1 MQFAIQKELILQP
14 DRMKFAIIVLD
25 KKYGTPVRI
34 TWGCRPPMQLLK
46 VSNNHLNDPVDSS
59 PISACPNVTF
69 FKLLLA
75 PTNMASGMHLLF
87 VLCVVSNVMTSPKSL
102 YSALWLAWLQ
112 NVFQHPSYWIC
123 IHIPV
128 EVLVVLLTLPKK
140 LEKLVKIIVSFLPNF
155 LHLPISIFFKK

>member
-75 PTNMASGMHLLF
+75 PTNMASGMCLLF

-102 YSALWLAWLQ
+102 YSALWLA
-112 NVFQHPSYWIC
+112 
-123 IHIPV
+123 
-128 EVLVVLLTLPKK
+128 
-140 LEKLVKIIVSFLPNF
+140 
-155 LHLPISIFFKK
+155 